1 VNSMVTS
8 WILNVID
15 PKLHA
20 SIVYTDSAQATW
32 ENIQK
37 RYAVPNVP
45 KIHQLKVEIASCK
58 QGNLDVVEFF
68 SKLMG
73 LWNEVDNTIKHPVCT
88 CDAASK
94 YAKMAEQDQ
103 VHQFLM
109 SLDDAAYSNVRSQI
123 LTLDPVPSLDKIFS
137 MV

>member
-1 VNSMVTS
+1 M
-8 WILNVID
+8 
-15 PKLHA
+15 
-20 SIVYTDSAQATW
+20 
-32 ENIQK
+32 
-37 RYAVPNVP
+37 P
-45 KIHQLKVEIASCK
+45 KIHRLEAEIASCK
-58 QGNLDVVEFF
+58 QGNLDMVEFF
-68 SKLMG
+68 SKLIG
-73 LWNEVDNTIKHPVCT
+73 LWNELDNTIKRPVCT
-88 CDAASK
+88 CNAASK